1 MKTKISIIGA
11 GNIGGSLA
19 HLIVQAELGHVVL
32 LDVNEG
38 VAKGKALDISQ
49 AGPLWISSSCVT
61 GTGDFSDTADSDIVV
76 ITCGYPRKPGMSRD
90 DLLIA
95 NTAVVSDAVRQ
106 SARVSPNAIFIV
118 VTNPMDAMAQLAME
132 VSGFDP
138 RRVIGMGGILDSA
151 RFRTFVAWET
161 GVSPRDVEAL
171 VMGGHGDLMVPMP
184 RFTTIKG
191 VPITELFPE
200 ERISAIV
207 QRTRQGGA
215 EIVDLL
221 KSGSAYYAP
230 AAAILHM
237 VKSIVS
243 DEKRLLAC
251 SAYLSGQY
259 GVHDVYTGVPIILGK
274 DGIDKIIELK
284 LNEQE
289 QADFTKSVDAV
300 KALVATMRR
309 AIKEIG

>member
-1 MKTKISIIGA
+1 MKTKITILGA

-19 HLIVQAELGHVVL
+19 HLIVQAELGDVVL
-32 LDVNEG
+32 LDIEEG

-49 AGPLWISSSCVT
+49 AAPLWISSSSVT
-61 GTGDFSDTADSDIVV
+61 GSSDFGSTAHSDIIVV
-76 ITCGYPRKPGMSRD
+76 TCGYPRRSGMSRD

-95 NTAVVSDAVRQ
+95 NTSVVSNAVRK
-106 SARVSPNAIFIV
+106 AAAFSPDALFIV
-118 VTNPMDAMAQLAME
+118 VTNPMDAMAQLTME
-132 VSGFDP
+132 VSGFEP
-138 RRVIGMGGILDSA
+138 KRVVGMGGILDSA
-151 RFRTFVAWET
+151 RFRTFVAWEA

-184 RFTTIKG
+184 RFTTVKG
-191 VPITELFPE
+191 MPVTELFAKE
-200 ERISAIV
+200 KIEAIV

-237 VKSIVS
+237 IRSIVS
-243 DEKRLLAC
+243 DEKRLLPC
-251 SAYLSGQY
+251 SAYLKGEY
-259 GVHDVYTGVPIILGK
+259 GAYDVYTGVPIILGNE
-274 DGIDKIIELK
+274 GIDKIIEIR

-289 QADFTKSVDAV
+289 RADFIKSVDAV
-300 KALVATMRR
+300 KASVAMMRK
-309 AIKEIG
+309 AIDEV

>member
-19 HLIVQAELGHVVL
+19 HLIVQAELGDVVL
-32 LDVNEG
+32 LDIDEG

-61 GTGDFSDTADSDIVV
+61 GTSDFVSTAGSDIIV
-76 ITCGYPRKPGMSRD
+76 ITCGYPRKPGMNRD
-90 DLLIA
+90 DLLMA
-95 NTAVVSDAVRQ
+95 NSGVVSAA
-106 SARVSPNAIFIV
+106 ARKAAEYSPAAIFIV
-118 VTNPMDAMAQLAME
+118 VTNPMDAMAQLTME
-132 VSGFDP
+132 VSEFEP
-138 RRVIGMGGILDSA
+138 RRVVGMGGILDSA
-151 RFRTFVAWET
+151 RFRTFVAWEA

-191 VPITELFPE
+191 VPVTELYTRE
-200 ERISAIV
+200 KIEAIV

-215 EIVDLL
+215 EIVELL
-221 KSGSAYYAP
+221 KTGSAYYAP

-237 VKSIVS
+237 VRSIVS
-243 DEKRLLAC
+243 DEKRLLVC
-251 SAYLSGQY
+251 SAYLNGEY
-259 GVHDVYTGVPIILGK
+259 GVYDVYTGVPIILGK

-289 QADFTKSVDAV
+289 QADFTGSVDAV
-300 KALVATMRR
+300 KESVAMMRT
-309 AIKEIG
+309 ATKQLH

>member
-19 HLIVQAELGHVVL
+19 HLIVQAELGDVVL
-32 LDVNEG
+32 LDIDEG

-61 GTGDFSDTADSDIVV
+61 GTSDFVSTAGSDIIV
-76 ITCGYPRKPGMSRD
+76 ITCGYPRKPGMNRD
-90 DLLIA
+90 DLLMA
-95 NTAVVSDAVRQ
+95 NSGVVSA
-106 SARVSPNAIFIV
+106 AAGKAAAYSPAAIFIV
-118 VTNPMDAMAQLAME
+118 VTNPMDAMAQLTME
-132 VSGFDP
+132 VSGFEP
-138 RRVIGMGGILDSA
+138 RRVVGMGGILDSA
-151 RFRTFVAWET
+151 RFRTFVAWEA

-191 VPITELFPE
+191 VPVTELYTKE
-200 ERISAIV
+200 KIEAIV

-215 EIVDLL
+215 EIVELL
-221 KSGSAYYAP
+221 KTGSAYYAP

-237 VKSIVS
+237 VRSIVS
-243 DEKRLLAC
+243 DEKRLLVC
-251 SAYLSGQY
+251 SAYLNGEY
-259 GVHDVYTGVPIILGK
+259 GVYDVYTGVPIILGK

-289 QADFTKSVDAV
+289 QADFTGSVDAV
-300 KALVATMRR
+300 KESVAMMRT
-309 AIKEIG
+309 ATKQLH